1 MEVAMSMRQSKR
13 HAPPA
18 KTSAASEGIENRVR
32 LKVDAAGRVLI
43 PAEMRAF
50 MGLSEG
56 STVLAWLDQGEL
68 RVVGIEVAAKQA
80 QQIARARIGSN
91 VSLADE
97 LIADRRAE
105 ARREGKNA

>member
-1 MEVAMSMRQSKR
+1 MSMRQSKR
-13 HAPPA
+13 RAPSAKPSPA
-18 KTSAASEGIENRVR
+18 GEGIQNRVR

-43 PAEMRAF
+43 PAEMRAS

-56 STVLAWLDQGEL
+56 GTVLAWLEQGEL
-68 RVVGIEVAAKQA
+68 HVVGTEVAAKQA
-80 QQIARARIGSN
+80 QQIVRARIGSN
-91 VSLADE
+91 VNLADE

>member
-1 MEVAMSMRQSKR
+1 MSMRQSKR
-13 HAPPA
+13 NALPEKSGPA
-18 KTSAASEGIENRVR
+18 GEGIQNRVR

-43 PAEMRAF
+43 PADIRAS

-56 STVLAWLDQGEL
+56 GTVLAWLEQGEL
-68 RVVGIEVAAKQA
+68 RVVGTEVAAKQA

-91 VSLADE
+91 VKLADE

>member
-1 MEVAMSMRQSKR
+1 MNMHRRSPGRR
-13 HAPPA
+13 HERSAKPNPA
-18 KTSAASEGIENRVR
+18 GEGIQNRVR

-43 PAEMRAF
+43 PADMRAS

-56 STVLAWLDQGEL
+56 GTVLAWLDQGEL
-68 RVVGIEVAAKQA
+68 RVVSTELAAKQA
-80 QQIARARIGSN
+80 QQIARALIAGN

-105 ARREGKNA
+105 ARREGRNA

>member
-1 MEVAMSMRQSKR
+1 MSMRQSKR

-18 KTSAASEGIENRVR
+18 KPIPAGEGIENRVR
-32 LKVDAAGRVLI
+32 LKVDSAGRVLI
-43 PAEMRAF
+43 PAEMRIS

-56 STVLAWLDQGEL
+56 GTVLAWLDQGEL
-68 RVVGIEVAAKQA
+68 HVVGIEVAAKQA
-80 QQIARARIGSN
+80 QRIARTRIGSN